1 MGAHMNFTSQSG
13 MKVMDLTID
22 PDLEMTAAI
31 KQAA

>member
-13 MKVMDLTID
+13 MKAMDLSID
-22 PDLEMTAAI
+22 PDLKKTAAI